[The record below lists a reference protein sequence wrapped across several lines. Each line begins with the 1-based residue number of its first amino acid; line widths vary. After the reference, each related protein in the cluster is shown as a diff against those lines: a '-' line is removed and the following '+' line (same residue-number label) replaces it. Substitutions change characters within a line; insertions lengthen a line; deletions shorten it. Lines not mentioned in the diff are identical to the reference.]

1 MKIRKMLI
9 SDYENIY
16 DLWMNTPGMGLND
29 IDDSGEGIAKYL
41 KRNPDTCFVAEKN
54 GNIIGVILSGH
65 DGRRG
70 YIHHTAVSLA
80 ERNQGIGSAL
90 LESAM
95 EALKAEGINK
105 VALVVFKRNEDGND
119 FWERRG
125 FATRDDLNYRN
136 KLINELKRID
146 T

>member
-29 IDDSGEGIAKYL
+29 IDDSKAGIEKYL
-41 KRNPDTCFVAEKN
+41 LRNPETCFVAEKN
-54 GNIIGVILSGH
+54 GKIIGVILSGN

-70 YIHHTAVSLA
+70 YIHHSAVSVT
-80 ERNQGIGSAL
+80 ERNQGIGSSL
-90 LESAM
+90 LAHAM
-95 EALKAEGINK
+95 AALKAEGINK
-105 VALVVFKRNEDGND
+105 VALVVFAHNEIGNK
-119 FWERRG
+119 FWENQG
-125 FATRDDLNYRN
+125 FTIREDLNYRN
-136 KLINELKRID
+136 KHINTLIRID